1 MKEKLKQLANY
12 YKPYRFLFWSDM
24 VVAVIGAGITLVI
37 PLIVQIFRMPVLKQT
52 SLS

>member
-24 VVAVIGAGITLVI
+24 VVAVIGAGITLVLS
-37 PLIVQIFRMPVLKQT
+37 LIHI
-52 SLS
+52 